1 MTPTKTPSRVV
12 AIGDPNPTQ
21 QQITTA
27 LNSQEEFQLVDILS
41 SSERLAREI
50 GAAKAEL
57 ILIDHQLGG
66 QPTLDIIDDIALEFP
81 EAAIIAILPENDSVL
96 IHKVMLA
103 GARAFLVQPFT
114 QINLLSTLRRVREL
128 EGRRRIQPSL
138 RSAGPEITR
147 SLKTVTVFSP
157 RGGVGSSMVAVN
169 LAVALQE
176 ETNLRVLLFDGK
188 LFFGH
193 LAVLL
198 NIRAQNTI
206 ADLIPHASSMDEALI
221 HEVVVEHGTGVHVL
235 LSPANVQTAQGIRPD
250 DVYTVLMGLH
260 HYFDLIVI
268 DAGSTL
274 NENSVTMMDA
284 ADRILL
290 VTSPDLASLHDI
302 SRFIQMSQSLSYT
315 PEKMLVVLNRE
326 GIQGGVSTKDIE
338 SALHSKVFAKIP
350 EDSPN
355 ALRSLN
361 RGLPLLVRYPRSPA
375 SRAIRQ
381 LAKVLTEVKIAEQSK
396 VAIGQAANKAQRD
409 ALLVSSQFG

>member
-1 MTPTKTPSRVV
+1 
-12 AIGDPNPTQ
+12 
-21 QQITTA
+21 
-27 LNSQEEFQLVDILS
+27 
-41 SSERLAREI
+41 
-50 GAAKAEL
+50 
-57 ILIDHQLGG
+57 
-66 QPTLDIIDDIALEFP
+66 
-81 EAAIIAILPENDSVL
+81 
-96 IHKVMLA
+96 
-103 GARAFLVQPFT
+103 
-114 QINLLSTLRRVREL
+114 
-128 EGRRRIQPSL
+128 
-138 RSAGPEITR
+138 
-147 SLKTVTVFSP
+147 
-157 RGGVGSSMVAVN
+157 
-169 LAVALQE
+169 
-176 ETNLRVLLFDGK
+176 
-188 LFFGH
+188 
-193 LAVLL
+193 VLL

-221 HEVVVEHGTGVHVL
+221 HEVVVEHGSGVHVL
-235 LSPANVQTAQGIRPD
+235 LSPANVQVAQGIRPD

-302 SRFIQMSQSLSYT
+302 SRFMQISQSLSYT
-315 PEKMLVVLNRE
+315 PEKLLVVLNRE
-326 GIQGGVSTKDIE
+326 GIQGGVSTKEIE
-338 SALHSKVFAKIP
+338 SALHNKVFAKIP

-396 VAIGQAANKAQRD
+396 VATGQAANKAQRD

>member
-1 MTPTKTPSRVV
+1 MTPIKTPSRVI
-12 AIGDPNPTQ
+12 AIGDPNTTQ

-128 EGRRRIQPSL
+128 EGRRRTQPSL

-206 ADLIPHASSMDEALI
+206 ADLIPHASTMDEALI
-221 HEVVVEHGTGVHVL
+221 HEVVIEHGTGIHVL
-235 LSPANVQTAQGIRPD
+235 LSPPSVQVAQGIRPD

-284 ADRILL
+284 SDRILL

-302 SRFIQMSQSLSYT
+302 SRFIQLSQSLSYT

-326 GIQGGVSTKDIE
+326 GIQGGVSTKEIE
-338 SALHSKVFAKIP
+338 SALHNKVFAKIP